1 VSNILDALAR
11 QTQVATDAAHR
22 PWPLP
27 DERWSQVQ
35 TRRDVLFAHW
45 RASLGELSRLLPPGL
60 AADVFDGDP
69 WLGLTAYRVSPF
81 RIRGLLPVPGVASFL
96 QLEVA
101 TPVVFGD
108 RPGLWLFQL
117 ETSKQLV
124 AEALKRTHRLPAY
137 RARMS
142 LRGGEVEAARD
153 GLAFRARYEPV
164 GEPFAAEPGS
174 LAHFLTERYVLY
186 TADGGRLYRAE
197 VNHQPWPLQHASAEI
212 GATTLAPLSLV
223 GAPSLLY
230 AASGEM
236 AVWPLEEL

>member
-1 VSNILDALAR
+1 MIDAVAR
-11 QTQVATDAAHR
+11 QSQIATDAAHR
-22 PWPLP
+22 PWPLR
-27 DERWSQVQ
+27 DTHWSQAE

-60 AADVFDGDP
+60 AADVFDGNP

-81 RIRGLLPVPGVASFL
+81 RIRGLPPVPGVASFL
-96 QLEVA
+96 QLEVS

-137 RARMS
+137 KARMS
-142 LRGGEVEAARD
+142 SSGGDFEATRE
-153 GLAFRARYEPV
+153 GRAFRAHYAPE
-164 GEPFAAEPGS
+164 GDPFSAEPGS
-174 LAHFLTERYVLY
+174 LAHFLIERYALY

-197 VNHQPWPLQHASAEI
+197 LNHPTWSLRRASAEI
-212 GATTLAPLSLV
+212 GATTLAPISLS
-223 GAPSLLY
+223 GEPSLLY
-230 AASGEM
+230 AVAGDV

>member
-1 VSNILDALAR
+1 VSNIIEAVAR
-11 QTQVATDAAHR
+11 QSQIAADAAHR

-27 DERWSQVQ
+27 DTKWLQAE

-45 RASLGELSRLLPPGL
+45 RASLSELSRLLPPGL

-81 RIRGLLPVPGVASFL
+81 RIRGFLPLPGVASFL
-96 QLEVA
+96 QLEVS

-142 LRGGEVEAARD
+142 FGDGEFEAARD
-153 GLAFRARYEPV
+153 GRAFRARYAPD
-164 GEPFAAEPGS
+164 GSPFVAEPGS
-174 LAHFLTERYVLY
+174 LAHFLTERYAVY

-197 VNHQPWPLQHASAEI
+197 VHHPAWTLQPASAEI
-212 GATTLAPLSLV
+212 RTTTLAPLSLS
-223 GAPSLLY
+223 GEPSLLY
-230 AASGEM
+230 AAAGDV